1 MTISTPSY
9 PGASTRPVTTRERIL
24 REASALFAQRGYA
37 GTSTRDI
44 AAAVGIRQPSLF
56 HHFPS
61 KAAIADA
68 LLEYGIGTSLAQVRR
83 IASTDET
90 AAVRLYAFSYWVM
103 THVITAP
110 YRMVGLVDYE
120 FLNSTEG
127 QPWRSRIDE
136 VTRYVVKMVEEGV
149 QSGEFV
155 QEDTEFLRLM
165 VVGVYNS
172 HHRINTMNPPED
184 VERQARLGA
193 DFVLRALLADPATL
207 PQVRQEADLVF

>member
-1 MTISTPSY
+1 MTMTSY
-9 PGASTRPVTTRERIL
+9 SAAQTRPLSTRERIL

-68 LLEYGIGTSLAQVRR
+68 LLEYGIGTTLAQARR
-83 IASTDET
+83 VASTDET
-90 AAVRLYAFSYWVM
+90 AAVRLYAFSNWVM
-103 THVITAP
+103 THVVTAP

-120 FLNSTEG
+120 FLNSPEG
-127 QPWRSRIDE
+127 QPWQSRIDE
-136 VTRYVVKMVEEGV
+136 VTRYIVKMVDEGV
-149 QSGEFV
+149 ESGEFV
-155 QEDTEFLRLM
+155 QEDPEFLRLM

-172 HHRINTMNPPED
+172 HHRINTMNPPAD
-184 VERQARLGA
+184 VELQARLGA
-193 DFVLRALLADPATL
+193 DFILRALLADPSRL
-207 PQVRQEADLVF
+207 PQVRQEAALVF

>member
-1 MTISTPSY
+1 MTITS
-9 PGASTRPVTTRERIL
+9 PGYAPPRPASTRERIL
-24 REASALFAQRGYA
+24 REASSLFAQRGYA

-68 LLEYGIGTSLAQVRR
+68 LLEYGIGTTLAQVRR
-83 IASTDET
+83 IASTDES
-90 AAVRLYAFSYWVM
+90 AAVRLYAFSHWVM
-103 THVITAP
+103 SHVVTAP

-120 FLNSTEG
+120 FLNSPEG
-127 QPWRSRIDE
+127 QPWQSRIDE

-149 QSGEFV
+149 ECGDFV
-155 QEDTEFLRLM
+155 QDDSDFLRLM
-165 VVGVYNS
+165 VVGVYNA

-184 VERQARLGA
+184 VDRQATLGS
-193 DFVLRALLADPATL
+193 DFILRALLADTSRL
-207 PQVRQEADLVF
+207 PQIRQEAALVF

>member
-1 MTISTPSY
+1 MTTTAESPYSPARTLS
-9 PGASTRPVTTRERIL
+9 TRERIL

-68 LLEYGIGTSLAQVRR
+68 LLEYGIGTTLAHVRR

-90 AAVRLYAFSYWVM
+90 AAVRLYAFSHWVM
-103 THVITAP
+103 THVVTAP

-127 QPWRSRIDE
+127 QPWQSRIDE

-149 QSGEFV
+149 ESGEFV
-155 QEDTEFLRLM
+155 QEDSDFLRLM

-172 HHRINTMNPPED
+172 HHRINTVNPPED
-184 VERQARLGA
+184 VDRQATMGS
-193 DFVLRALLADPATL
+193 DFILRALLADPSRL
-207 PQVRQEADLVF
+207 PQIRQEAQLVF

>member
-1 MTISTPSY
+1 MTTSPY
-9 PGASTRPVTTRERIL
+9 APARPLTTRERIL

-68 LLEYGIGTSLAQVRR
+68 LLEYGIGTTLAHVRR
-83 IASTDET
+83 IASTDES
-90 AAVRLYAFSYWVM
+90 AGVRLYAFSHWVM
-103 THVITAP
+103 THVVTAP

-120 FLNSTEG
+120 FLNSPEG
-127 QPWRSRIDE
+127 QPWQSRIDE
-136 VTRYVVKMVEEGV
+136 VTRYVVRMVEEGV
-149 QSGEFV
+149 ESGEFV
-155 QEDTEFLRLM
+155 QEDADFLRLM

-172 HHRINTMNPPED
+172 HHRINTVNPPED
-184 VERQARLGA
+184 VERQATLGA
-193 DFVLRALLADPATL
+193 DFVLRALLADPSRL
-207 PQVRQEADLVF
+207 PQIRQEAGLVF

>member
-1 MTISTPSY
+1 MTTTTPGL
-9 PGASTRPVTTRERIL
+9 PQTRQTSTRERIL

-68 LLEYGIGTSLAQVRR
+68 LLEYGIGTTLAQARR
-83 IASTDET
+83 VASTDET
-90 AAVRLYAFSYWVM
+90 AAVRLYAFSHWVM
-103 THVITAP
+103 THVVTAP

-120 FLNSTEG
+120 FLNSPEG
-127 QPWRSRIDE
+127 QPWQSRIDE
-136 VTRYVVKMVEEGV
+136 VTRYIVKMVDEGV
-149 QSGEFV
+149 ESGEFV
-155 QEDTEFLRLM
+155 QEDPEFLRLM

-172 HHRINTMNPPED
+172 HHRINTMNPPTD
-184 VERQARLGA
+184 VDLQARLGA
-193 DFVLRALLADPATL
+193 DFILRALLADPSRL
-207 PQVRQEADLVF
+207 PQVRQEAALVF